1 MVEGSDG
8 KIFKIFLAKQLQ
20 ALADIVKNT
29 LDGRG
34 RLQAVKGVR
43 ILRKGAQRLQQIVL
57 TKSEYHTLVR
67 VRGEGLQTMANVG
80 LYQKQIVFLQMVI
93 VFTYGE
99 VRIAVVEEQQLVTL
113 VGVNAAKVFCRRS
126 FRDAI
131 KTLHIFKIIQ

>member
-43 ILRKGAQRLQQIVL
+43 ILREGAQRLQQNVL

-80 LYQKQIVFLQMVI
+80 LYQKQIVFLQMVSQQERLLMQLAMI
-93 VFTYGE
+93 QLKYITCGTRQEKLEVF
-99 VRIAVVEEQQLVTL
+99 L
-113 VGVNAAKVFCRRS
+113 KKS
-126 FRDAI
+126 
-131 KTLHIFKIIQ
+131 